1 MNTGDWV
8 ESCSAI
14 VEEMDGTFKLIK
26 LMKTLLHIQSQN
38 YEKILIITDA
48 WEPRKRGCDNNDDG

>member
-14 VEEMDGTFKLIK
+14 VEELDGTFKLIK
-26 LMKTLLHIQSQN
+26 VDEDFVIQT
-38 YEKILIITDA
+38 IT
-48 WEPRKRGCDNNDDG
+48 EL

>member
-14 VEEMDGTFKLIK
+14 VEEMDGTIKLIK
-26 LMKTLLHIQSQN
+26 IDKNFKVNTVAKL
-38 YEKILIITDA
+38 
-48 WEPRKRGCDNNDDG
+48 

>member
-8 ESCSAI
+8 EACSAI

-26 LMKTLLHIQSQN
+26 VDENFDINTISTL
-38 YEKILIITDA
+38 
-48 WEPRKRGCDNNDDG
+48 

>member
-1 MNTGDWV
+1 MGSEMCIRDRYKTHIYMNTGDWV

-26 LMKTLLHIQSQN
+26 VDKNFVTHTIAKL
-38 YEKILIITDA
+38 
-48 WEPRKRGCDNNDDG
+48 

>member
-14 VEEMDGTFKLIK
+14 VEEIDGTFKLIK
-26 LMKTLLHIQSQN
+26 VD
-38 YEKILIITDA
+38 EKFDINTVSRL
-48 WEPRKRGCDNNDDG
+48 